1 MVIGGHNDGRC
12 YYEENTEIPSGL
24 LAEGDVATITQ
35 IGFNEWLASASE
47 KEKKKVFKR
56 LKGRHKSGWRIAQFQ
71 FDKSCVSKSTT
82 IAYNKG
88 AAEEATKL
96 ISEFFNSTLKQ

>member
-1 MVIGGHNDGRC
+1 MTLQQYHK
-12 YYEENTEIPSGL
+12 L
-24 LAEGDVATITQ
+24 
-35 IGFNEWLASASE
+35 GFKEWLVNATE

-88 AAEEATKL
+88 AAEEATRLIKDFFISTFKL
-96 ISEFFNSTLKQ
+96 

>member
-1 MVIGGHNDGRC
+1 MVMKGHNDGRC
-12 YYEENTEIPSGL
+12 YYEENTEL
-24 LAEGDVATITQ
+24 TYELMEEGDVTTISQ
-35 IGFNEWLASASE
+35 IGFKEWLGSATE

-82 IAYNKG
+82 IAYNKD